1 MTFVASIAE
10 FCFMFLCVLFVMLRC
25 LLLTGSITSGFGVAV
40 MEPWRSEWAWP
51 KWHGWKSWRSSTTRS
66 GHWWPSW
73 SWGKRE
79 GTPRYERRSA
89 AAKAVREVRRA
100 LRRKLFTED
109 PPPALQSQEHDRG
122 PGFTQVERVE
132 RSVADPSNASSTDM
146 LTKTTLAAK
155 DEATDSEGPGPSNPQ
170 ARKTKTTS
178 KCKKEK
184 SKNTLRRRGRSKKR
198 KPSRMQSRMART
210 WQRQPNRWQPRQMRS
225 G

>member
-25 LLLTGSITSGFGVAV
+25 LLLTGSITSGFGAAV

-132 RSVADPSNASSTDM
+132 RALLILPMPV
-146 LTKTTLAAK
+146 
-155 DEATDSEGPGPSNPQ
+155 PQ
-170 ARKTKTTS
+170 I
-178 KCKKEK
+178 C
-184 SKNTLRRRGRSKKR
+184 
-198 KPSRMQSRMART
+198 
-210 WQRQPNRWQPRQMRS
+210 
-225 G
+225 